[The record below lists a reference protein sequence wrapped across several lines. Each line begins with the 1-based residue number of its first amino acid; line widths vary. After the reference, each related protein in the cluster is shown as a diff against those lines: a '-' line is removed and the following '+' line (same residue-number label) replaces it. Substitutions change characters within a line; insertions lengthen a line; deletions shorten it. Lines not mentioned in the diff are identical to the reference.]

1 MSLLFRQLG
10 RLPRLADVVDAIMP
24 LAGVSLRAT
33 LRRPPSA
40 PGIVA
45 SRPAWA
51 VAPFV
56 RCLAHRRYASAT
68 AAVRLSGRDH
78 PSLAPGVV
86 VQFRRG
92 DDFLLGMITRPNS
105 RGWQVE
111 DAGYARGARH
121 CCCVSVCEL
130 YIDWY
135 VTVLAYQSVH

>member
-51 VAPFV
+51 VAPVV

-68 AAVRLSGRDH
+68 GAVRLSGRDH

-111 DAGYARGARH
+111 DAGYACGARH
-121 CCCVSVCEL
+121 CCCES
-130 YIDWY
+130 D
-135 VTVLAYQSVH
+135 